1 MPKAKTV
8 ILVRLGSNPSED
20 KQLFFKSSINAS
32 RYVKRDK
39 SFMNKAISD
48 KRYIFKSKDS
58 IYWILDYGEKH
69 FNIPKDLDRA
79 NLSKVVKTV
88 ERDTKSRN
96 QSNKPAPDK
105 VKPARPKVDPKN
117 VRLNLLL
124 DLEQEYGSIAQVPD
138 SDSRLQK
145 LRLLYQMTASEAA
158 DFAGRHKVTPK
169 TEKLFLNKK
178 IRKLIEFGYS
188 TAETASLLRVSNQ
201 TVLNSMAKQGLKPKK
216 AYYYKIRGVNK
227 DNPRYYKPLYAS
239 TIHEIAKFFETSQS
253 KLYPKLEKLGYK
265 IEMIFKLW
273 GDLAVGDDFLDGNE
287 KHTKGANAD

>member
-32 RYVKRDK
+32 RYVQRDK

-79 NLSKVVKTV
+79 NLSKVVNTV

-96 QSNKPAPDK
+96 QSNKPAADK
-105 VKPARPKVDPKN
+105 VKPARPKIDPKN
-117 VRLNLLL
+117 VRLNLLI
-124 DLEQEYGSIAQVPD
+124 DLEQEYGSIVQVPD
-138 SDSRLQK
+138 SDSRLKK

-201 TVLNSMAKQGLKPKK
+201 TVLNSMANQGLKPKK
-216 AYYYKIRGVNK
+216 AYYYRIRGTNK

-239 TIHEIAKFFETSQS
+239 TIYELAKFFKTSRT
-253 KLYPKLEKLGYK
+253 KLYQKLHELGYK
-265 IEMIFKLW
+265 VEMTFKLW
-273 GDLAVGDDFLDGNE
+273 GELAVGDDFLDGNK